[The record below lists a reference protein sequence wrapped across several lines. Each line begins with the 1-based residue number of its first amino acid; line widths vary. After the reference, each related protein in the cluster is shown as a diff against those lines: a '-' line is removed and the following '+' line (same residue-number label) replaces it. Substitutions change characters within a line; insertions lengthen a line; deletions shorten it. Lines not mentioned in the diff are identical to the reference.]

1 MTELNQLDWQ
11 RTNLD
16 NIEQAW
22 EGDLWHRKRLG
33 VQLTNYVDRLNC
45 GAVLAL

>member
-1 MTELNQLDWQ
+1 MTEQNQLNWQ

>member
-1 MTELNQLDWQ
+1 MAEQNQLELQ

-22 EGDLWHRKRLG
+22 EGDLWDRERLG
-33 VQLTNYVDRLNC
+33 VQLTRQSKT
-45 GAVLAL
+45 